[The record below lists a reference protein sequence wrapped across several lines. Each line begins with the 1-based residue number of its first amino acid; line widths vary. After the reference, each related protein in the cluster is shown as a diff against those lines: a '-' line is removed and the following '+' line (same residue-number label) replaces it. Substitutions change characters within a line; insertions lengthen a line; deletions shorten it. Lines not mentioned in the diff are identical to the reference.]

1 MDFKDLDLT
10 ELDKDLS
17 EEQQKEWNAIYAS
30 WRAGSIL
37 TGRVVGVDTT
47 TITLINE
54 ETGEPE
60 RVAINCLVVISYRV
74 KVLIPEQQV
83 WFDEKTTRP
92 EHVLRSM
99 TGAVID
105 YVITGI
111 DRESDCCTA
120 SRRSAMYVRRKAFIK
135 LAPRVGKKVS
145 VNVLAVGASHLLANC
160 GGYDMTLSQRDLSY
174 GMLGDLR
181 DKYHPG
187 ETLTAVLKEYDEGN
201 QTIRVSVKEAEP
213 HPFDGVEIRYPL
225 NCRRA
230 SVISGKYK
238 GGVFC
243 KLEENLDCLCT
254 YSMYQCDEDFDIGDQ
269 VIVVITQYDY
279 PRKLVYGKIV
289 AKW

>member
-30 WRAGSIL
+30 YRAGSVL
-37 TGRVVGVDTT
+37 TGRVVGMDTN
-47 TITLINE
+47 TITLPDK
-54 ETGEPE
+54 ETGEYK

-99 TGAVID
+99 TGATID

-120 SRRSAMYVRRKAFIK
+120 SRRLAMGVRRRSFLK
-135 LAPRVGKKVS
+135 LTPKVGKKVS
-145 VNVLAVGASHLLANC
+145 VNILAVGATHLLATS
-160 GGYDMTLSQRDLSY
+160 GGFDMTLSQRDLSY
-174 GMLGDLR
+174 GMISDLR
-181 DKYHPG
+181 EKYHPG
-187 ETLTAVLKEYDEGN
+187 EMYTAILKEYDDET
-201 QTIRVSVKEAEP
+201 QQLRVSVKEAEP
-213 HPFDGVEIRYPL
+213 HPFDGVEIRHPL
-225 NCRRA
+225 NSRRA
-230 SVISGKYK
+230 STISGKYK

-269 VIVVITQYDY
+269 VIVVITKYDY
-279 PRKLVYGKIV
+279 MRKLVYGKIV